1 MTSVRVR
8 GIYTTALTERLH
20 DEFEV
25 VQPSP
30 PIRRRFDAA
39 FDAAPA
45 DVRVDTTDDREGVA
59 VSGDPDGVERVAADL
74 AAVGRDAFVW
84 DDDAALGAVF
94 NGRVTE
100 TLGSG
105 AVVDL
110 NGERE
115 GFLPFRAVDGYVDDG
130 DRLRVQVRDPAPPW
144 SDDRPQL
151 GGELTVPGGLVDLS
165 RARDGVSADAPGERA
180 TELVRST
187 EILPADAPGGWG
199 VRWQRAAVDAEMGSL
214 GDALDDAADRATALE
229 DDLRDAPAPDDDAP
243 TRVTA
248 PYATTWCWFGRE
260 CRFALDDARRA
271 VETTMPGHHRTK
283 AGHRSASSAVDFVE
297 AVVEDGDL
305 DDREFPFEAV
315 TEQYGPVEGDEVAL
329 VHGKPDGR
337 CYSLGTGDVTGYDP
351 AGKITVRRTMRGSG
365 TYDALGT
372 DRERGDAAVTKLTE
386 GRWWYPT
393 VYRGEDGERKGTYV
407 NVCTPVEIFP
417 DSVRYVDLHVDVVK
431 RPDGSVERVDEDE
444 LAAAVDAGQ
453 VSAELAEK
461 ARSVAKAVE
470 SAL

>member
-25 VQPSP
+25 VQASP

-74 AAVGRDAFVW
+74 AAVGRDAFVR

-110 NGERE
+110 DGERE
-115 GFLPFRAVDGYVDDG
+115 GFLPFRAVDGSVDDG

-151 GGELTVPGGLVDLS
+151 GGGLTVPGGLVDLS

-187 EILPADAPGGWG
+187 EILPADAPEGWG
-199 VRWQRAAVDAEMGSL
+199 VRWQRAAVDAEMSAL

-229 DDLRDAPAPDDDAP
+229 DDLRDAPEPDDAL

-297 AVVEDGDL
+297 AVVEGGDL

-351 AGKITVRRTMRGSG
+351 AGTITVRRTMRGSG

-372 DRERGDAAVTKLTE
+372 DRERGDAAVTELTE

-444 LAAAVDAGQ
+444 LAAAVDAGH